1 MADTKE
7 AFEKAKT
14 ALKSPTPE
22 RVCSEQ
28 EMRFAQA
35 FVNLN
40 GDGPAALKAAGYNMK
55 NRESAAAMV
64 RKLKQRPHV
73 AQAIALASNGAKLV
87 RKHREALAPENAPD
101 VATGD
106 EVLRFLTDVMRGVVE
121 GDAAKVR
128 VQLRAAEH
136 LARHHGIIVDRNET
150 APVVVQ
156 TGNEDGGVRVILK
169 LVDNKRGP
177 ELLEAGAIET
187 TAEVG

>member
-1 MADTKE
+1 MADAKE